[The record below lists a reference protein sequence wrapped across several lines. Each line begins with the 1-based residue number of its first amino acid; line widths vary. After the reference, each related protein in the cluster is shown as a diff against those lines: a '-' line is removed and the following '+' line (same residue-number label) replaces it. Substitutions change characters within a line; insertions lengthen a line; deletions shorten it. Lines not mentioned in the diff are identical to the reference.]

1 MFDDFRNC
9 VKLIENTVCGI
20 ALANGIIQKKL
31 CRENYALTVERG
43 IVGFIGL
50 KFNQHQRIRPNI

>member
-20 ALANGIIQKKL
+20 ALANGIIQKK
-31 CRENYALTVERG
+31 YALTVERG
-43 IVGFIGL
+43 IVGFISL